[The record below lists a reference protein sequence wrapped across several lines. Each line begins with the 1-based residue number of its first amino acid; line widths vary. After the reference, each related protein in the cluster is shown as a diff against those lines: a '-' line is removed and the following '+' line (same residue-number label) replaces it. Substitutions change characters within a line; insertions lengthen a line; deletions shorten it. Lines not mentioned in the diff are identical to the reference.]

1 MSPEP
6 SVLNTLEERVVAI
19 ITKQKRLQP
28 GQVTIDSTFADLSI
42 DSLDGMELVF
52 EFEEAFDL
60 TISDAIAREMQ
71 TVRQAVDTLRQAIT
85 TSPPD
90 PATPTAVET
99 PPHAPADRSSAT

>member
-19 ITKQKRLQP
+19 VTKQKRLQP

-52 EFEEAFDL
+52 EFEEAFPCGDK
-60 TISDAIAREMQ
+60 
-71 TVRQAVDTLRQAIT
+71 VAVDLSQPAVVVLSLAGPRIHPPRQGI
-85 TSPPD
+85 PVIP
-90 PATPTAVET
+90 
-99 PPHAPADRSSAT
+99 SAGRVG